1 MPKNKLQLHSETITT
16 ASHQVITN
24 ISALLLPLCAEAGTS
39 GQPLVLRILAVVIE
53 QLISTCY
60 SAELIAQ
67 IMGMKWT
74 GPELETIA
82 EIVKRAHARVL
93 ADVRVQF
100 AMAEYGGLLCDNC
113 GVVVKSCS
121 NLLADHDKVRVM
133 LPVPS
138 MRESDTFADDQP
150 TPANNE

>member
-1 MPKNKLQLHSETITT
+1 
-16 ASHQVITN
+16 
-24 ISALLLPLCAEAGTS
+24 
-39 GQPLVLRILAVVIE
+39 
-53 QLISTCY
+53 
-60 SAELIAQ
+60 
-67 IMGMKWT
+67 MGMKWT